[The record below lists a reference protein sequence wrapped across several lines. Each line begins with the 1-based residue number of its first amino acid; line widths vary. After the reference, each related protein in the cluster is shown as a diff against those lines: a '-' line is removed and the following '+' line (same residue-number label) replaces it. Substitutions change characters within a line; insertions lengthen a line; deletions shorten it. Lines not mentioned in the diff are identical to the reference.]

1 MELPFGSLQNI
12 TIMIE
17 FASDQVNQL
26 PIRFVN
32 SLLSFDPAVQLSRP
46 DLISVDRKTFAS
58 PQPLDA
64 DLNIINGYDNKVIIQ
79 LRRKRSLTTEDHQ
92 MRLTRIVGD
101 ITNPKSAGVSNA
113 KFGIQANF
121 VGDDTVDLFA
131 GLTFAMNAELHV
143 NGLVVYLGNKSA
155 VFADPV
161 LRLKK
166 HFELVSNLDDDPDI
180 SHDGGRIRIR
190 RDTLN
195 LGETMNIAYQVA
207 PTSGLEAGKSYRNAS
222 VNYSSLNPGELVF
235 PDYPGK
241 VGKLEVATCLIR
253 ENDIVVRAQR
263 HNHLYSAIVFIFCF
277 MIGFLLMF
285 FILTIYF
292 KNKRQRRMRMV
303 CSILLP
309 TLSRDT

>member
-1 MELPFGSLQNI
+1 M
-12 TIMIE
+12 
-17 FASDQVNQL
+17 
-26 PIRFVN
+26 
-32 SLLSFDPAVQLSRP
+32 
-46 DLISVDRKTFAS
+46 
-58 PQPLDA
+58 
-64 DLNIINGYDNKVIIQ
+64 GYPTVY
-79 LRRKRSLTTEDHQ
+79 S
-92 MRLTRIVGD
+92 
-101 ITNPKSAGVSNA
+101 
-113 KFGIQANF
+113 ANF

-166 HFELVSNLDDDPDI
+166 HFEAVQSDNKPGSAWVRISLAHDSGSTGPAHSIVFHDDLEGMQLVSNLDDDPDI
-180 SHDGGRIRIR
+180 SHEGGRIRIR

-253 ENDIVVRAQR
+253 ENDIVVRA
-263 HNHLYSAIVFIFCF
+263 
-277 MIGFLLMF
+277 
-285 FILTIYF
+285 
-292 KNKRQRRMRMV
+292 
-303 CSILLP
+303 
-309 TLSRDT
+309 